1 MDTLVEEGKLAGWG
15 VSVETC
21 EEALRALDR
30 EHLSSVQIILNSF
43 RLKPLDEGV
52 PQAEAKGVAIIVRV
66 LLASSLLSGKYTAQT
81 SFAADDHRA
90 GEAFDHGETFS
101 GVDLNLGLEAVAR
114 LEESLGGRCR

>member
-1 MDTLVEEGKLAGWG
+1 MEEGKLAGWG

-30 EHLSSVQIILNSF
+30 EHLSSVQIILNPF
-43 RLKPLDEGV
+43 RLKPLDEVV
-52 PQAEAKGVAIIVRV
+52 PQAEAKGVAIIARV

-90 GEAFDHGETFS
+90 FNRAGEAFDHGETFS
-101 GVDLNLGLEAVAR
+101 AVDLNLGLEAVAR